1 MSNLSYFESRK
12 GKLTCTAEELFM
24 FVTDIRNFERFAP
37 GGTISSW
44 HAEKEFCSFN
54 VSMVGNVNMRIADSM
69 RFNRV
74 EYKGDALSGNNFSLE
89 LKITGD
95 TGNPAEILISLNAD
109 LNPVLKMMA
118 AKPIGQFLELL
129 VTEMEKFKEWNDLKE

>member
-1 MSNLSYFESRK
+1 
-12 GKLTCTAEELFM
+12 M

-37 GGTISSW
+37 DGTIRNW
-44 HAEKEFCSFN
+44 YAEKELCNFN
-54 VSMVGNVNMRIADSM
+54 VSMVGDVNLRIAASE

-89 LKITGD
+89 LKITENERN
-95 TGNPAEILISLNAD
+95 TAEIIISLNAD

-118 AKPIGQFLELL
+118 AKPISQFLELL
-129 VTEMEKFKEWNDLKE
+129 VGEMENFKDWTDIKK